1 MRFVFLTGGCL
12 GFVVV
17 GGASALAGHD
27 PDRALFDAS
36 VGCLVSAL
44 LFRWCWNVLIR
55 AMRESLRLK
64 HTPPVA
70 GRGAASA
77 ATASAPLGAH
87 PPPPPPQKT

>member
-27 PDRALFDAS
+27 PGRALFDAS
-36 VGCLVSAL
+36 VGCLVSAI

-55 AMRESLRLK
+55 AMRESIRLK
-64 HTPPVA
+64 QAAPSAV
-70 GRGAASA
+70 RGAAAA
-77 ATASAPLGAH
+77 ATAAAPVGAH
-87 PPPPPPQKT
+87 PPPSPPSKN